1 MPFKTKKQPYV
12 IVLSVIL
19 ALVIAVYG
27 VRIFSIQVL
36 NREKYNSSVSG
47 ITIQTTEIRAPRGE
61 ILDRDG
67 RKIAVNRDGYDIVFN
82 YAYVNR
88 STLNE
93 LIVQLID
100 LCEAAGDEY
109 VDNLPLSK
117 TAPYGFSDDTAQAK
131 IVKFLGLAG
140 YATAEDCFARFVE
153 KYKLEQYDTE
163 TQRKIMGIRYSMDK
177 IEFSIAA
184 PYTFAED
191 VSETLMLQ
199 ISEASF
205 MLDGVTVAVIP
216 NREYSIGNL
225 APHLIGTVGPI
236 YEEEWESYKQ
246 KGYSYNDRVGKSGI
260 EAYAEEYL
268 RGENGEMTYKID
280 ANGNIISAEVTKA
293 PTAGKTVML
302 TLDKGLQL
310 AAQNALQ
317 TTITAM
323 QEENSTVTG
332 GAVVVM
338 DIDSGAVLTSA
349 NYPSYDLNTVSKEY
363 EQLTAEGSNSPLLDR
378 AFRGIYPIG
387 STIKPLVAV
396 ASLENNKSTE
406 DEVIKCVRTYNY
418 FSDFTPSCMHY
429 HGNINLK
436 NAISRSCNYYF
447 FELGR
452 RIGINTLTQYFKDF
466 GLGVATGVEVNA
478 SAGLKMEYEYD
489 SGNTIQVAIGQ
500 LNAFTP
506 LQLAVYTST
515 LANGGTHY
523 KATLIDKIVSQNQRE
538 TYFSGKAE
546 VLNTV
551 EISETTADAVKSG
564 MLSVTV
570 DGTGS
575 TVFGN
580 YPIKIGGKTG
590 TSQTDSGADHSVFV
604 AYAPFDNP
612 EIVVSVVLEHGS
624 STYSVTSIAK
634 AVFDQYFFGNNTEN
648 DEILPYTVLE

>member
-1 MPFKTKKQPYV
+1 MPFNTKKQPY
-12 IVLSVIL
+12 IIIMSVIL
-19 ALVIAVYG
+19 ALVIAIYG
-27 VRIFSIQVL
+27 GRIFSIQVL

-47 ITIQTTEIRAPRGE
+47 ITVQTTVLVAPRGE
-61 ILDRDG
+61 ILDCDG

-82 YAYVNR
+82 YAYIDRTNI
-88 STLNE
+88 NA
-93 LIVQLID
+93 LIVELVK
-100 LCEAAGDEY
+100 LCEASGDEY
-109 VDNLPLSK
+109 IDNLPMSK

-131 IVKFLGLAG
+131 IVKFLGLAD
-140 YATAEDCFARFVE
+140 YATADDCFARFVE
-153 KYKLEQYDTE
+153 KYKLEQYDRD

-177 IEFSIAA
+177 IEFSVAA

-199 ISEASF
+199 ISEASYV
-205 MLDGVTVAVIP
+205 LNGVTISVTP
-216 NREYSIGNL
+216 YREYSVGNL
-225 APHLIGTVGPI
+225 APHLIGSVGPI

-280 ANGNIISAEVTKA
+280 ANGNILSAEVTKE
-293 PTAGKTVML
+293 PVAGKTVML
-302 TLDKGLQL
+302 TIDKSLQL
-310 AAQNALQ
+310 AAQNALES
-317 TTITAM
+317 TITQM
-323 QEENSTVTG
+323 QAENSTVTG

-338 DIDSGAVLTSA
+338 DINSGSVLTSA

-363 EQLTAEGSNSPLLDR
+363 EKLTAEGSNSPLLDR

-396 ASLENNKSTE
+396 AALENNKTTS
-406 DEVIKCVRTYNY
+406 DEVIKCVKTYKY
-418 FSDFTPSCMHY
+418 FTDFTPSCMHY

-452 RIGINTLTQYFKDF
+452 RIGISTLTQYFKDF
-466 GLGVATGVEVNA
+466 GLGVLTGVEVND
-478 SAGLKMEYEYD
+478 SAGLLMEYEYD

-523 KATLIDKIVSQNQRE
+523 RATLIDKIVSQNQRE
-538 TYFSGKAE
+538 TFFSGKAE

-551 EISETTADAVKSG
+551 KISSSTADAVKAG

-580 YPIKIGGKTG
+580 YPIKVGGKTG

-624 STYSVTSIAK
+624 STYAVTSVAK
-634 AVFDQYFFGNNTEN
+634 AVFDQYFFGSNTEN
-648 DEILPYTVLE
+648 TEILPYTVLE

>member
-1 MPFKTKKQPYV
+1 MPFKAKKQPYITV
-12 IVLSVIL
+12 MSVIL
-19 ALVIAVYG
+19 AVVIAVYG

-47 ITIQTTEIRAPRGE
+47 ITVQTTEIKAPRGE

-82 YAYVNR
+82 FAYINR
-88 STLNE
+88 SAINE
-93 LIVQLID
+93 LIVQLIKM
-100 LCEAAGDEY
+100 CAASADEY

-117 TAPYGFSDDTAQAK
+117 TAPYGFSDENAQAK
-131 IVKFLGLAG
+131 IVKFLGLAD

-153 KYKLEQYDTE
+153 KYKLEQYDAE
-163 TQRKIMGIRYSMDK
+163 TQRQIMGVRYSMDK

-205 MLDGVTVAVIP
+205 ILEGVTILVTP
-216 NREYSIGNL
+216 YREYSIGNL

-236 YEEEWESYKQ
+236 YEEEWEAYKE

-260 EAYAEEYL
+260 EAYAEEHL
-268 RGENGEMTYKID
+268 RGINGEMTYKID
-280 ANGNIISAEVTKA
+280 SAGNIISAEVTRE
-293 PTAGKTVML
+293 PVAGKTVML

-310 AAQNALQ
+310 AAQNALKS
-317 TTITAM
+317 TITEM
-323 QEENSTVTG
+323 QSKGSPVTG

-338 DIDSGAVLTSA
+338 EVDSGAVLTSA

-363 EQLTAEGSNSPLLDR
+363 DKLTKPGSNSPLLDR

-396 ASLENNKSTE
+396 ASLENNKS
-406 DEVIKCVRTYNY
+406 DRNEVIKCVRTYTH

-466 GLGVATGVEVNA
+466 GLGVATGVEVND
-478 SAGLKMEYEYD
+478 SAGLLMEYEYD

-506 LQLAVYTST
+506 LQLSVYTST

-523 KATLIDKIVSQNQRE
+523 KATLIDKITSQNQRE

-546 VLNTV
+546 ILNTV
-551 EISETTADAVKSG
+551 NISETTADAVKAG

-612 EIVVSVVLEHGS
+612 EIVISVVLEHGS
-624 STYSVTSIAK
+624 STFSTTSVAK
-634 AVFDQYFFGNNTEN
+634 AVFDQYFFGSDTEKQ
-648 DEILPYTVLE
+648 EILPYTVLE

>member
-216 NREYSIGNL
+216 YREYSIGNL

-280 ANGNIISAEVTKA
+280 ANGNIISAEVTKE

-466 GLGVATGVEVNA
+466 GLGVATGVEVND
-478 SAGLKMEYEYD
+478 SAGLLMEYEYD